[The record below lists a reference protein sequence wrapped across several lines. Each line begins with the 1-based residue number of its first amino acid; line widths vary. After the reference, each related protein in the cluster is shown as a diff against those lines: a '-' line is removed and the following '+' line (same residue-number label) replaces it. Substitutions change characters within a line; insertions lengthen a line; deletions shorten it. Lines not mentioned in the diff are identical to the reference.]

1 MTDRCS
7 AETVHVTEVEQ
18 RVRDRIGEDGPGP
31 AQPPADGGP
40 TQERNAER

>member
-18 RVRDRIGEDGPGP
+18 RVRDRMGEDGHGP
-31 AQPPADGGP
+31 AQPPADGGLI
-40 TQERNAER
+40 QEGNAE